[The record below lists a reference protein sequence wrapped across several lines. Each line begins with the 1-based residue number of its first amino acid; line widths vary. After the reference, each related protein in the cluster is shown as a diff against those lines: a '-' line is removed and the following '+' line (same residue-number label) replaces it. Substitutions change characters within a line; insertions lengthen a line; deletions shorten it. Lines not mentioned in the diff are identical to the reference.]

1 MYDEKLYV
9 EDEESGE
16 YHLQDVERFVGT
28 EHFKVVVHLAFGF
41 QNSVVDHFYSLRE
54 EIVDFLSAHVWS
66 TLSSLDPIKSEPSLW
81 FFNPQNHASDD
92 RSRADGWWNFANQ
105 EDAAKS
111 FVSDPIELSE
121 PDWTGIRYLVSHEFK
136 IIEKSIELENIAKCN
151 YPDLVNINKT
161 RSLSFKGSRLDGSL
175 EKLTLTL
182 NRWEEKMCTYLL
194 DRGFIVSLEP
204 KIFFPD
210 REVQNYREPDLL
222 VFHMGRVIALEI
234 DDRSHLV
241 KNLFTEDGKRRIE
254 ANEEKWT
261 RDRLIDKLFLL
272 NGIPVLRVWYDEVDK
287 HPERVMTEVIRLF
300 DSLGGQR
307 MNYS

>member
-1 MYDEKLYV
+1 
-9 EDEESGE
+9 
-16 YHLQDVERFVGT
+16 
-28 EHFKVVVHLAFGF
+28 
-41 QNSVVDHFYSLRE
+41 
-54 EIVDFLSAHVWS
+54 
-66 TLSSLDPIKSEPSLW
+66 
-81 FFNPQNHASDD
+81 
-92 RSRADGWWNFANQ
+92 
-105 EDAAKS
+105 
-111 FVSDPIELSE
+111 
-121 PDWTGIRYLVSHEFK
+121 
-136 IIEKSIELENIAKCN
+136 
-151 YPDLVNINKT
+151 
-161 RSLSFKGSRLDGSL
+161 
-175 EKLTLTL
+175 
-182 NRWEEKMCTYLL
+182 MCTYLL